1 MDIGSSAGSALS
13 NTLATAQAAPP
24 YSPPAAS
31 KKAADSVNERKEAE
45 RSDQENASN
54 RRDAKPKDSRGPL
67 GGHLGQSL
75 DIAL

>member
-1 MDIGSSAGSALS
+1 MDIASSTGA
-13 NTLATAQAAPP
+13 NLANNLASAQATPP

-31 KKAADSVNERKEAE
+31 KKAADAVNERKEAE
-45 RSDQENASN
+45 RSDHDNASN
-54 RRDAKPKDSRGPL
+54 RRDAKPKDSRSPT